1 MEKAEVLVLCT
12 HNSARSQMAEG
23 FLRKYASDHFEVYSA
38 GLEPTEVHPY
48 AKRVMAE
55 AGVDISDQ
63 YSKSVLDFLGKVH
76 FGYVMTVCSKAEQE
90 CPIFP
95 DVSVRLHWPFP
106 DPAAATG
113 SEEEQLAAFREVRDR
128 IDERIQAWLKEL
140 SDGAGTLRAS

>member
-1 MEKAEVLVLCT
+1 MKPKVLILCT

-23 FLRKYASDHFEVYSA
+23 FLRKYAGDDFEVYSA

-55 AGVDISDQ
+55 VGVDISGQ
-63 YSKSVLDFLGKVH
+63 YSKPVLDFLGKVH
-76 FGYVMTVCSKAEQE
+76 FGYVITVCSKAEQE

-113 SEEEQLAAFREVRDR
+113 SGEEQLAVFRAVRDQ
-128 IDERIQAWLKEL
+128 IDERIRTWLGEQ
-140 SDGAGTLRAS
+140 GMPVAAGKA

>member
-1 MEKAEVLVLCT
+1 MKPKVLILCT

-48 AKRVMAE
+48 AQRVMAE
-55 AGVDISDQ
+55 VGIDISRQ
-63 YSKSVLDFLGKVH
+63 YSKSVLDFLGKMH
-76 FGYVMTVCSKAEQE
+76 FGYVITVCSKAEQE

-106 DPAAATG
+106 DPAAAVG
-113 SEEEQLAAFREVRDR
+113 SEEEQLAVFRTVRDQ
-128 IDERIQAWLKEL
+128 IDERIRNWLGEQGIPVAAHK
-140 SDGAGTLRAS
+140 G